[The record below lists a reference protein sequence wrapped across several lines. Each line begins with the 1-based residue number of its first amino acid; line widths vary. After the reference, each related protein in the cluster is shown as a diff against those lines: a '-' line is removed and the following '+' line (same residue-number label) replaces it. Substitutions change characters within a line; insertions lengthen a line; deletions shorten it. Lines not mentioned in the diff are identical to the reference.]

1 MDVKQIK
8 DDIGKGIRTMQ
19 ELNTLKNPEK
29 EFYQKLSD
37 IREQLIL
44 IYEDMDSFAN
54 TQKYKDDINKAEGL
68 LCNVMVDLVHDNAK
82 KDCYSI
88 DVVISDNGIDKILNY
103 ELPKTSTKKEIKESV
118 INQLTKKG
126 VIVKA
131 IRIN

>member
-1 MDVKQIK
+1 
-8 DDIGKGIRTMQ
+8 MQ
-19 ELNTLKNPEK
+19 QLNTLKNPEK

-68 LCNVMVDLVHDNAK
+68 LCNVTVDLVHDNAK